1 MLDRL
6 MKNRPQPAE
15 HDPRLLAEINKLAMG
30 QTELIKRLVRVET
43 RLCALLERLNVQPV
57 GRNKGAP

>member
-6 MKNRPQPAE
+6 MKNRPAE

-43 RLCALLERLNVQPV
+43 RLCTLLERLNVQPV
-57 GRNKGAP
+57 GRNKVAP

>member
-1 MLDRL
+1 MLERL
-6 MKNRPQPAE
+6 MKNRPAE
-15 HDPRLLAEINKLAMG
+15 RDPRLLAEINKLAMG

-57 GRNKGAP
+57 WRNKGAP

>member
-6 MKNRPQPAE
+6 MKNRPAE

-43 RLCALLERLNVQPV
+43 RLCALLERLNVQPI
-57 GRNKGAP
+57 GRNKETP

>member
-6 MKNRPQPAE
+6 MKNRPVE
-15 HDPRLLAEINKLAMG
+15 HDPRLLAEINKLATG

-43 RLCALLERLNVQPV
+43 RLCTLIENLNAQPV
-57 GRNKGAP
+57 GRNKETP